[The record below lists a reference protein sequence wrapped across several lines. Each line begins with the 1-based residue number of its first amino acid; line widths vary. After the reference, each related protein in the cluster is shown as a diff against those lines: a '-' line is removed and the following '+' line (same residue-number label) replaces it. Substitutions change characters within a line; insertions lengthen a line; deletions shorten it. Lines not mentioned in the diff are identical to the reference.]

1 MTVIEGLQPG
11 SRVVAAGL
19 PIVVEGETGLA
30 LAPEH
35 AQTAPYDSPWTVR
48 ATWPDSPELTLRPD
62 ELLKVHGIWDGSGIA
77 VSRVTVTRKERKPR
91 QQRAPAGRPI
101 EPSRYALLRKALDAL
116 TAADLLAAVHT
127 TSRSDLVGSLCVFDA
142 RTAQRVLR
150 AEGIS
155 VTQFRIVRCRWTRT
169 DLGTARGLYAHV
181 PDELLSAFG
190 EAVTEQVQPQ
200 VLLEV
205 KLVTLDLA
213 RAVSDLPTGLV
224 KVTPYIRPD
233 A

>member
-1 MTVIEGLQPG
+1 MIEGLQPG

-19 PIVVEGETGLA
+19 PIVVAGETGHA
-30 LAPEH
+30 RDPAP
-35 AQTAPYDSPWTVR
+35 APTAPYAAPWTVR

-77 VSRVTVTRKERKPR
+77 VSRVTVTREERKPR
-91 QQRAPAGRPI
+91 QQTAPAGRPI
-101 EPSRYALLRKALDAL
+101 EPSRYAILRKALDAL

-155 VTQFRIVRCRWTRT
+155 VTQFRIVRCRWSRT
-169 DLGTARGLYAHV
+169 ELGTARGLYAHV